1 MSKTNKKGPRRLM
14 PKAEKARPG
23 CAKLCKDIKLAGL
36 VVSKANEVEPTRD
49 IPLNN
54 VEKSGCVEL

>member
-1 MSKTNKKGPRRLM
+1 M
-14 PKAEKARPG
+14 PKVEKARPG
-23 CAKLCKDIKLAGL
+23 CAKLCKDIKLAEL

-49 IPLNN
+49 MPFNN